1 MKEVEVK
8 ILNIDRHRVEES
20 LQRLG
25 AEKVFDAKVSA
36 FFYDFKDGALSKSHS
51 VLRLRQEGDV
61 TMLTFKKIL
70 GKQGAK
76 IAEEVSVKVSDLS
89 QMQKILESVGLFLTG
104 TTKKHRTSYQL
115 ETAHFDIDSY
125 MGQHNF
131 IPDFMEIEAE
141 NLQVIHKWAAILGFQ
156 SQACLPWS
164 INDLVKYYSSKNQ
177 NEKSKNKT
185 LRS

>member
-8 ILNIDRHRVEES
+8 ILNIDKHRIEES

-25 AEKVFDAKVSA
+25 AEKVFDGKVSA
-36 FFYDFKDGALSKSHS
+36 FFYDFKDSSLSKSHS
-51 VLRLRQEGDV
+51 VLRLRQEGDAN
-61 TMLTFKKIL
+61 MLTFKKVL

-76 IAEEVSVKVSDLS
+76 IAEESSVRVSDLS
-89 QMQKILESVGLFLTG
+89 QIQKILESLGLSSIE
-104 TTKKHRTSYQL
+104 TTQKHRISYQL

-125 MGQHNF
+125 MGQYNF

-141 NLQVIHKWAAILGFQ
+141 NLQIIHKWAALLGFQ

-164 INDLVKYYSSKNQ
+164 INDLVKYYSSKDQ
-177 NEKSKNKT
+177 NKKLKNKT
-185 LRS
+185 SRS